1 MPYFA
6 PRLRA
11 ILRIMPTF
19 DATDARILLAM
30 VEDPRQTVV
39 AMAAELGLSR
49 NTVQARMA
57 SLEKRAAFLN
67 FDHRVSPAALG
78 YPLTAFISVH
88 VQQQKLGA
96 LASSLAAIPEVV
108 EAHGLSGRADLL
120 VRVVS
125 TGAEDLFRINGTIL
139 ACDGVERTE
148 TSLAMNE
155 LVPFRLTPL
164 LDRAVKK

>member
-1 MPYFA
+1 MHT
-6 PRLRA
+6 L
-11 ILRIMPTF
+11 

-30 VEDPRQTVV
+30 IEDPRQTVV
-39 AMAAELGLSR
+39 AVAQKLGLSR

-57 SLEKRAAFLN
+57 SLERRHTFLAF
-67 FDHRVSPAALG
+67 DQRISPAVLG
-78 YPLTAFISVH
+78 YPLAAFISIH
-88 VQQQKLGA
+88 VQQQKLAA
-96 LASSLAAIPEVV
+96 LADSLADIPEVV
-108 EAHGLSGRADLL
+108 EAHGLSGRADIL

-125 TGAEDLFRINGTIL
+125 TGAEDLFRLNGKIL

-164 LDRAVKK
+164 LERVLDK